1 MEYLDKKTMEKK
13 LRKENAGLS
22 YKELRKLW
30 PAYRKKEIEKEI
42 KESGYLSF
50 SELLIFLKEKGATI
64 DPETKNLVRFAT
76 NNDLKIKRFGR
87 VGKAGYDSAYFQ
99 KPSPEKIKEIIE
111 MLRNNNNTLPGRKA
125 LKEKK
130 REIIKVFNDRSYVFQ
145 AEVEFWS
152 LANQD
157 KEVRNR
163 SQELYEKIINLF
175 ELVLN
180 KGVRHGEF
188 NIDDTRLTA
197 ISILSVFQGI
207 NWFCIFNDSKNNAK
221 NYILNSIDIIIT
233 GLSKS

>member
-42 KESGYLSF
+42 KKSGYLSF
-50 SELLIFLKEKGATI
+50 SELLSFLKEKGVTI

-99 KPSPEKIKEIIE
+99 KPSPEKIKEIIK

-130 REIIKVFNDRSYVFQ
+130 REIIKVFNESGKKEETKTSI
-145 AEVEFWS
+145 AEIVS
-152 LANQD
+152 DN
-157 KEVRNR
+157 
-163 SQELYEKIINLF
+163 
-175 ELVLN
+175 
-180 KGVRHGEF
+180 
-188 NIDDTRLTA
+188 
-197 ISILSVFQGI
+197 
-207 NWFCIFNDSKNNAK
+207 
-221 NYILNSIDIIIT
+221 T
-233 GLSKS
+233 GLITNRKLVRAVLEKEKTKTELEAKLKKIG